1 MERKE
6 TNETL
11 RQKLDRL
18 LLSVQK
24 PAAYIGGELNSVIK
38 DASQVDIRFAFCFP
52 DTYEIGMSH
61 LGMKILYT
69 LLNKREDTWC
79 ERVFAPWIDFEEVMR
94 ENDIPLYALESL
106 DPLSMFD
113 VIGFTLQY
121 ELSFT
126 NVLNMLD
133 LAGIPLLS
141 KERTSLT
148 PLIVAGGPCAC
159 NPEPISDFIDLFML
173 GEGEEVMNELMD
185 LFKECKLAGA
195 SKEEFLFRAS
205 HLEGVYVPSLYDV
218 SYNEDGTVRAIT
230 PQEGVP
236 AVVRKRIIA
245 DFDKVL
251 YPDNFVVPYVG
262 TVHDRAVLEIM
273 RGCIRG
279 CRFCQAGYI
288 YRPLREKSSDT
299 LCRQG
304 KSLCDSTGYEELSL
318 SSLSTSDYSQ
328 IETLLNDML
337 DYSKEEKVS
346 FSMPSMRIDNFSEEL
361 LEKIS
366 AVRKSGLT
374 FAPEAGTQRMRD
386 VINKNVTE
394 EDIFKSCLLAFAGG
408 YSSVKLYFMLGLPTE
423 TLDDIEGI
431 NILAQKI
438 ADAYY
443 KMPNHSKKAVNVTVS
458 VSTFVPKPHTPFQ
471 WEAQDTLEQIKEKQ
485 AHLVHTCRS
494 KRVNIKYHFSYT
506 SVLEGVFARGD
517 RRLGKV
523 MLKAFRKGC
532 RFDSWDECFHFD
544 RWMEAMEE
552 CGLDPHFYANR
563 VRSLDEVLP
572 WQHID
577 YGVSQAFFKRE
588 RQKAYHAV
596 TTANCR
602 EKCAGCGV
610 NMLMGG
616 GKCVVV
622 SNSDLL

>member
-1 MERKE
+1 MKITGSELRK
-6 TNETL
+6 
-11 RQKLDRL
+11 KLDRL
-18 LLSVQK
+18 LLTVQK
-24 PAAYIGGELNSVIK
+24 PAQYIGGELNSVIK
-38 DASQVDIRFAFCFP
+38 DASKVDIRFAFCFP

-69 LLNKREDTWC
+69 LLNNREDTWC
-79 ERVFAPWIDFEEVMR
+79 ERVFAPWIDFEQVMR
-94 ENDIPLYALESL
+94 ENGIPLYALESL
-106 DPLSMFD
+106 DPLTDFD

-141 KERTSLT
+141 KERDELT

-159 NPEPISDFIDLFML
+159 NPEPIADFIDLFML

-185 LFKECKLAGA
+185 LFKECKLSGIG
-195 SKEEFLFRAS
+195 KKEFLCRAAQI
-205 HLEGVYVPSLYDV
+205 EGVYVPSLYTV
-218 SYNEDGTVRAIT
+218 TYKEDSTIEAIT
-230 PQEGVP
+230 PDEGIP
-236 AVVRKRIIA
+236 AVVHKRIID

-288 YRPLREKSSDT
+288 YRPLREKNADT

-304 KSLCDSTGYEELSL
+304 KSLCDTTGYEELSL
-318 SSLSTSDYSQ
+318 SSLSTSDYSK
-328 IETLLNDML
+328 IEKLLNDML

-386 VINKNVTE
+386 VINKNITE

-423 TLDDIEGI
+423 TLEDVAGIIE
-431 NILAQKI
+431 LAKRI
-438 ADAYY
+438 VDAYY
-443 KMPNHSKKAVNVTVS
+443 KMENRQKKPVQVTVS

-471 WEAQDTLEQIKEKQ
+471 WEAQDTLETIKEKQ
-485 AHLVHTCRS
+485 HHLVHTNTS
-494 KRVNIKYHFSYT
+494 KRINVKYHLSYT
-506 SVLEGVFARGD
+506 SVLEGIFARGD
-517 RRLGKV
+517 RRLGEV
-523 MLKAFRKGC
+523 MLKAFQKGC
-532 RFDSWDECFHFD
+532 HFDSWDECFD
-544 RWMEAMEE
+544 YSKWMEAMEE
-552 CGLDPHFYANR
+552 CGLDPAFYANR
-563 VRSLDEVLP
+563 VRDLNEVLP
-572 WQHID
+572 WSHLD
-577 YGVSQAFFKRE
+577 YGISAEFLKRE
-588 RQKAYHAV
+588 HDKAYAAV
-596 TTANCR
+596 TTPNCR
-602 EKCAGCGV
+602 QQCAGCGV
-610 NMLMGG
+610 NKLMGG

-622 SNSDLL
+622 SDPYSI